1 MGAEEE
7 KVSHSVEPDLVKL
20 ENPEEAAPRL
30 EEVARVSEGEEE
42 NKSLI
47 YESLI
52 KSINFRNIRL
62 KYDEENLE
70 KHFEERPEDSRRL
83 DLPPIHLRMNFKAY
97 LRISQY

>member
-20 ENPEEAAPRL
+20 ENPEAAAPRL
-30 EEVARVSEGEEE
+30 EEVAKVSEGEEE

-52 KSINFRNIRL
+52 KSINFRNVRL

-83 DLPPIHLRMNFKAY
+83 DLPLIHLRMNFKAY